1 MESLR
6 LYDTRFRWED
16 IALFTRITTLVPQY
30 RAPGQD
36 LTMGQLAAVLRGSP
50 VLARLSLC
58 IRILPD
64 RPSDAVGLITLP
76 HLAELDMELHAPS
89 VISGSLSRCQFLS
102 LTSLL
107 FDILSPNSP
116 RLLLALLSHNPSVT
130 SASFTGELDRRDVA
144 VHILNNLPS
153 LINLKLTCIRPPV
166 SPIV

>member
-76 HLAELDMELHAPS
+76 NLAELDMELHAPS
-89 VISGSLSRCQFLS
+89 VISGSLSRCH
-102 LTSLL
+102 
-107 FDILSPNSP
+107 P